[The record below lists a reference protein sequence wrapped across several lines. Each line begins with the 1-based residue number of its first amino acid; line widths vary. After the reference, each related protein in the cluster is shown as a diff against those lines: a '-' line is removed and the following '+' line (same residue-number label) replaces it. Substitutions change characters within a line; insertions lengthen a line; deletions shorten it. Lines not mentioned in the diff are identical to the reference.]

1 MVHQIARL
9 QQPPRCVR
17 LNQHVKGEPPS
28 DDAECAIAGAVAV
41 RAPFIP
47 HARQSGGRLYPVV
60 VIHGDASGEHAASVL
75 AVVHERAAQIDT
87 LTLLSPPDIAKLDA
101 DLAGK
106 LKALEVPTLLLF
118 GAVISPHPT
127 SPGTQ
132 WRRAFA
138 KAHLVYIYDAE
149 EPVEAARPEA
159 VASVMADFMARKDG
173 FLVRQQDDRFHP

>member
-1 MVHQIARL
+1 MRESDMQVKAPALPLFWIGASTSSSTASMLLGNDARVESASVSAL
-9 QQPPRCVR
+9 ADFLRGNARC
-17 LNQHVKGEPPS
+17 HV
-28 DDAECAIAGAVAV
+28 V
-41 RAPFIP
+41 
-47 HARQSGGRLYPVV
+47 
-60 VIHGDASGEHAASVL
+60 ASGEHAASVL